1 MPSQRSILYS
11 INIKRKQ
18 LDESYKDFGSID
30 YICAGK
36 TANILMLNINDINER
51 GKGYGYGLLLLC
63 LCNIIK
69 LFPDAY
75 NLTKIHLDDDSDG
88 AMTTNSIYYKLGFR
102 VFNRENSEIMK
113 INFLKPRLSKYMKSK
128 LHIYT
133 REGQTEA
140 EEVYHKTIVDLY
152 QNIITKD
159 KFKTIVKNMVQ
170 EVENEELKFNI
181 LINGIN
187 NDLDISQC
195 LNIDDIKDIN
205 TPVLR
210 KRLRSRSR

>member
-1 MPSQRSILYS
+1 MSSQRSILYS

-18 LDESYKDFGSID
+18 SDGSYKDFGSID
-30 YICAGK
+30 YMCNGK
-36 TANILMLNINDINER
+36 TANILMLNINDIIER

-75 NLTKIHLDDDSDG
+75 HLTKIQLDDDSDG

-102 VFNRENSEIMK
+102 VFNRESSEVMK

-140 EEVYHKTIVDLY
+140 EEVYYKTIFDLY
-152 QNIITKD
+152 KNIISTD
-159 KFKTIVKNMVQ
+159 KFKKIIKNIIK
-170 EVENEELKFNI
+170 EVENGELKFN
-181 LINGIN
+181 
-187 NDLDISQC
+187 SYSSRK
-195 LNIDDIKDIN
+195 IK
-205 TPVLR
+205 
-210 KRLRSRSR
+210 